1 MADNSLNNN
10 PNAKNI
16 DPRKLAILLEI
27 MKEAEGKPMD
37 KVIPILMNANKRLQ
51 SQNLSF
57 TKDESELMID
67 QLTKNLSPKD
77 RRQFEML
84 KMMMG
89 VRK

>member
-1 MADNSLNNN
+1 MADNTWTNN

-16 DPRKLAILLEI
+16 DPRKLAILLEV

-89 VRK
+89 GRK